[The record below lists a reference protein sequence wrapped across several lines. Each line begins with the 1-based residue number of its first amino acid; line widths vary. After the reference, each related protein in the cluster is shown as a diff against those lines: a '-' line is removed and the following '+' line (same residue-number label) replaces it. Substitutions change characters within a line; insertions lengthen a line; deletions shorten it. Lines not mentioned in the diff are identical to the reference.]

1 MSDHASPSTA
11 APSHWLRDPA
21 LPPWCLAVPL
31 LALGLLAAA
40 WGRPLGLALG
50 AVLTAALLAAVMAA
64 IHHAEVVAH
73 RVGEPFGTLVLA
85 VAVTIIEVALIVS
98 LMLAGGESANSLA
111 RDTVFAALMIASNG
125 IVGLCLVLGGL
136 RHGVLAYRVEGTSP
150 ALAAL
155 GAMAGLALVLPS
167 FTQTTPG
174 PTYSGSQLAF
184 AGIASLTLYGVF
196 VFVQTVRHR
205 DYFLPAEDTGGA
217 PHADEHHHAAP
228 PSNAVAWTSLMLLM
242 LSLVGVVGL
251 AKALAPA
258 LEAGVDAAGLP
269 HAVAGVVIA
278 LIVLLPETGAALR
291 AAKGNRMQSSLNLAL
306 GSGLASIGLTIPVV
320 AALSPWFPFAIVLG
334 LPPMQIVLLAM
345 TLLTATLTLGSGRA
359 TVMQGAVHLVLFAA
373 FLFLTVVP

>member
-1 MSDHASPSTA
+1 MPGTA
-11 APSHWLRDPA
+11 AITPPPHTPPRHWLRHAA

-31 LALGLLAAA
+31 LALGLLAGA

-50 AVLTAALLAAVMAA
+50 AVLTAALFAAVLAA

-111 RDTVFAALMIASNG
+111 RDTVFAAVMIASNG

-155 GAMAGLALVLPS
+155 GAMASLSLVLPS

-174 PTYSGSQLAF
+174 PTYSTAQLAF
-184 AGIASLTLYGVF
+184 AGLASLTLYGVF

-205 DYFLPAEDTGGA
+205 DYFLPVGDAHASEDDHAE
-217 PHADEHHHAAP
+217 P
-228 PSNAVAWTSLMLLM
+228 PSNAVAWTSLGLLM

-334 LPPMQIVLLAM
+334 LPPMQIVLLAL
-345 TLLTATLTLGSGRA
+345 TLITATLTLGSGRA
-359 TVMQGAVHLVLFAA
+359 TVMQGAVHIVLFAA